1 MSERHNV
8 NGYRVQHI
16 ERCPNGDVLI
26 EFTTPKGA
34 CLPVTIKSQHE
45 KIIRPSE
52 MMPTDDEEDVP
63 LPDYGARALQ

>member
-52 MMPTDDEEDVP
+52 MMPTDEEEDVP
-63 LPDYGARALQ
+63 PPDYGVRALQ

>member
-1 MSERHNV
+1 MSEQDSA
-8 NGYRVQHI
+8 NGKTLKCIKRY
-16 ERCPNGDVLI
+16 PNGDVLI